1 MIDNKH
7 HELSDEMIR
16 SFLLGKLTGGHQ
28 SQFEEHLLTDDDLA
42 YRVRLAELEL
52 CDEYT
57 STRTGDQELQVIR
70 ERFLLTHDRRGALKV
85 STVLG
90 DHFRSR
96 ARAYSV
102 VERIRDSL
110 HINRPF

>member
-16 SFLLGKLTGGHQ
+16 SFLLGKLTGSGQ

-57 STRTGDQELQVIR
+57 STGTGDQELQVIR
-70 ERFLLTHDRRGALKV
+70 ERFLLTHDRREALKV
-85 STVLG
+85 STALG
-90 DHFRSR
+90 DRFRSR
-96 ARAYSV
+96 AKGYSV
-102 VERIRDSL
+102 VERIKNL
-110 HINRPF
+110 IN